1 MSNSQFNI
9 IEHNLAVAKFLAVT
23 PATKLRPQKNPKVLS
38 ARAPSKSRSN
48 FKLYR

>member
-9 IEHNLAVAKFLAVT
+9 VEHNLAVAKFLAVT
-23 PATKLRPQKNPKVLS
+23 PATKLRAQKNPKVLS